1 MKANRTPAAAAAAAA
16 AVTSAPA
23 TLADKL
29 VFIPASRRKALA
41 HADVPALVA
50 RYIVGADDAL
60 IRPSDIR
67 QSVAILKTGMGAA
80 AGLESFI
87 NGLAGIDARL
97 AWGAITPDQAAD
109 GLPDFSAWAVREA
122 DKAIISRKGI
132 SAGLLRTL
140 VADIVQRTAALPV
153 RTAAAKSDKGRTLA
167 APAQADDAAP
177 AVDRTAPAQADDA
190 APAVDRVA
198 ALAELARMTREAA
211 DAPIN
216 TRDAVPHQLTEA
228 EAAEASAALDASA
241 ARIKAEAEARAADA
255 ARIKAEA
262 EERVMAELTAAGQ
275 SAHAQ
280 AIAFCRLADAI
291 GIKLTRAQLA
301 ALDAFEGKRTKVPA

>member
-1 MKANRTPAAAAAAAA
+1 MANIAAPAAAP

-23 TLADKL
+23 TLADKP
-29 VFIPASRRKALA
+29 VFIPAPRRKALM
-41 HADVPALVA
+41 HADIPALVA
-50 RYIVGADDAL
+50 RYIIGPDDSL

-67 QSVAILKTGMGAA
+67 QSVAVLKTGMGAA

-87 NGLAGIDARL
+87 NGLAGIAARL

-122 DKAIISRKGI
+122 DRAIISRKGI
-132 SAGLLRTL
+132 SAGLLRAL
-140 VADIVQRTAALPV
+140 VADVVQRTAALPV
-153 RTAAAKSDKGRTLA
+153 RTAPAKAKAKAVRTIP
-167 APAQADDAAP
+167 APAQADDA
-177 AVDRTAPAQADDA
+177 
-190 APAVDRVA
+190 PAVDRVT
-198 ALAELARMTREAA
+198 ALAELARMTRAAA

-216 TRDAVPHQLTEA
+216 TRDAIPHHLTEA
-228 EAAEASAALDASA
+228 EAAEASAALEASA
-241 ARIKAEAEARAADA
+241 ARIKAEAEQKAADA

-262 EERVMAELTAAGQ
+262 EARTMAELMAEGQ

-291 GIKLTRAQLA
+291 GIKLTKAQLA
-301 ALDAFEGKRTKVPA
+301 ALDAFEGKRVKIPV

>member
-1 MKANRTPAAAAAAAA
+1 MANIAAPAAAP

-23 TLADKL
+23 TLADKP
-29 VFIPASRRKALA
+29 VFIPAPRRKALM
-41 HADVPALVA
+41 HADIPALVA
-50 RYIVGADDAL
+50 RYIIGPDDSL

-67 QSVAILKTGMGAA
+67 QSVAVLKTGMGAA

-87 NGLAGIDARL
+87 NGLAGIAARL

-132 SAGLLRTL
+132 SAGLLRAL

-153 RTAAAKSDKGRTLA
+153 RTAPAKAKAKSVRTIS
-167 APAQADDAAP
+167 APAADAAP
-177 AVDRTAPAQADDA
+177 AIDRS
-190 APAVDRVA
+190 A

-211 DAPIN
+211 NAPID
-216 TRDAVPHQLTEA
+216 TRNAIPHALAEA
-228 EAAEASAALDASA
+228 EAADALGALVESA
-241 ARIKAEAEARAADA
+241 ARIKAEAEQKAADA

-262 EERVMAELTAAGQ
+262 EARTMAELMAEGQ

-291 GIKLTRAQLA
+291 GIKLTKAQLA
-301 ALDAFEGKRTKVPA
+301 ALDAFEGKRVKIPA